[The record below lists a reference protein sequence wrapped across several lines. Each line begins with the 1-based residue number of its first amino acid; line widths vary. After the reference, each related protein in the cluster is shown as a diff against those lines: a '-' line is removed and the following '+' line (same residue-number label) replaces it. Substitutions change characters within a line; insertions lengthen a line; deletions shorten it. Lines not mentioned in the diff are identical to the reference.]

1 MNRIIIL
8 VTIAIF
14 LGATAGCMTDPK
26 SEKGFRLPDGDV
38 KAGQN
43 LFVELQCT
51 VCHQVYGVDLAPPF
65 QSGPVMIMLGG
76 TVRAVK
82 TYGELVSSV
91 INPSHKLILAL
102 PAEQVSRDGE
112 SQMKVYNDTMTIQQL
127 IDIVAF
133 LQPQYD
139 VVVPAYTYSEY
150 AYRL

>member
-1 MNRIIIL
+1 MYRIISL
-8 VTIAIF
+8 VIIAACI
-14 LGATAGCMTDPK
+14 GATAGCMTDPE
-26 SEKGFRLPDGDV
+26 SAKGFRLPDGD
-38 KAGQN
+38 AQNGQE

-51 VCHQVYGVDLAPPF
+51 VCHRVSGVELAPPF
-65 QSGPVMIMLGG
+65 QSGPVMITLGG

-102 PAEQVSRDGE
+102 PADEVSSDGE
-112 SQMKVYNDTMTIQQL
+112 SLMKVYNETMTVRQL

-133 LQPQYD
+133 LQAQYD
-139 VVVPAYTYSEY
+139 VVIPAYTYSEY